1 MKSKSTGIIYSES
14 KEEEIVSYYLKSKA
28 KDRYTSTCKYFSITR
43 SQLIDIFSRNSTLYN
58 ELFSVLQSTTLEA
71 AKFNARLINRASDL
85 IEEEKL
91 DETQAGLI
99 TLAAK
104 AALEIHKQISK
115 STQSPATTGGVS
127 GLKKVPGV

>member
-1 MKSKSTGIIYSES
+1 
-14 KEEEIVSYYLKSKA
+14 
-28 KDRYTSTCKYFSITR
+28 
-43 SQLIDIFSRNSTLYN
+43 
-58 ELFSVLQSTTLEA
+58 LQSTTLEA

-91 DETQAGLI
+91 FFLFRLRIDYVSVFTCHTYLVKLPNNSFNSTLFILNSSPKYETQAGLI

>member
-1 MKSKSTGIIYSES
+1 MNKDKLYGFIKFYPR
-14 KEEEIVSYYLKSKA
+14 A
-28 KDRYTSTCKYFSITR
+28 KVVFK
-43 SQLIDIFSRNSTLYN
+43 
-58 ELFSVLQSTTLEA
+58 LFVYHY
-71 AKFNARLINRASDL
+71 KF
-85 IEEEKL
+85 KK
-91 DETQAGLI
+91 TV

>member
-1 MKSKSTGIIYSES
+1 
-14 KEEEIVSYYLKSKA
+14 
-28 KDRYTSTCKYFSITR
+28 
-43 SQLIDIFSRNSTLYN
+43 
-58 ELFSVLQSTTLEA
+58 LQSTTLEA

-104 AALEIHKQISK
+104 AALEIY
-115 STQSPATTGGVS
+115 
-127 GLKKVPGV
+127 L

>member
-1 MKSKSTGIIYSES
+1 
-14 KEEEIVSYYLKSKA
+14 
-28 KDRYTSTCKYFSITR
+28 
-43 SQLIDIFSRNSTLYN
+43 
-58 ELFSVLQSTTLEA
+58 
-71 AKFNARLINRASDL
+71 LINRASDL

-115 STQSPATTGGVS
+115 STQSHSTA
-127 GLKKVPGV
+127 L

>member
-1 MKSKSTGIIYSES
+1 
-14 KEEEIVSYYLKSKA
+14 
-28 KDRYTSTCKYFSITR
+28 
-43 SQLIDIFSRNSTLYN
+43 
-58 ELFSVLQSTTLEA
+58 
-71 AKFNARLINRASDL
+71 L

-127 GLKKVPGV
+127 GLSISWVLVIEKCLQVEVYLSLALLFK

>member
-1 MKSKSTGIIYSES
+1 
-14 KEEEIVSYYLKSKA
+14 
-28 KDRYTSTCKYFSITR
+28 
-43 SQLIDIFSRNSTLYN
+43 
-58 ELFSVLQSTTLEA
+58 
-71 AKFNARLINRASDL
+71 LINRASDL

-115 STQSPATTGGVS
+115 STQSPATEF
-127 GLKKVPGV
+127 

>member
-1 MKSKSTGIIYSES
+1 
-14 KEEEIVSYYLKSKA
+14 
-28 KDRYTSTCKYFSITR
+28 
-43 SQLIDIFSRNSTLYN
+43 
-58 ELFSVLQSTTLEA
+58 
-71 AKFNARLINRASDL
+71 LINRASDL

-115 STQSPATTGGVS
+115 STSSNFLLITIN
-127 GLKKVPGV
+127 LKRLFADFRILERVILSK

>member
-1 MKSKSTGIIYSES
+1 LS
-14 KEEEIVSYYLKSKA
+14 
-28 KDRYTSTCKYFSITR
+28 
-43 SQLIDIFSRNSTLYN
+43 
-58 ELFSVLQSTTLEA
+58 
-71 AKFNARLINRASDL
+71 NRASDL

-127 GLKKVPGV
+127 GLKKVMSWVLVIEKCLQVEVYLSFALLFK

>member
-1 MKSKSTGIIYSES
+1 
-14 KEEEIVSYYLKSKA
+14 
-28 KDRYTSTCKYFSITR
+28 
-43 SQLIDIFSRNSTLYN
+43 
-58 ELFSVLQSTTLEA
+58 LQSTTLEA

-104 AALEIHKQISK
+104 AARVLEIEKYLQVEVYLSLALLFK
-115 STQSPATTGGVS
+115 
-127 GLKKVPGV
+127 

>member
-1 MKSKSTGIIYSES
+1 
-14 KEEEIVSYYLKSKA
+14 
-28 KDRYTSTCKYFSITR
+28 
-43 SQLIDIFSRNSTLYN
+43 
-58 ELFSVLQSTTLEA
+58 LQSTTLEA